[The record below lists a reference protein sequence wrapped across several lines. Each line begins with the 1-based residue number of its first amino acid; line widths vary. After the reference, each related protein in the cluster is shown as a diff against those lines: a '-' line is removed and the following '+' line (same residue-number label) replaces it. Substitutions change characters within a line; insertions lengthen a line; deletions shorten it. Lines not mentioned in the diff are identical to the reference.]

1 MRVCPECGE
10 PAGERPFCESC
21 GRNLMRVER
30 LPSREEWEA
39 RQKYERKRGLDHDDG
54 PRPAASHPR
63 LVRIARLAAVP
74 VAAVVVV
81 VAVALIAGKSASVS
95 GVTASVHVPSPS
107 MVPTLPLG
115 STVRV
120 LVSQSYVPKVGD
132 IVVFHPPKGADPA
145 TPVCGAP
152 NQGGG
157 HAAACDKPTPGESA
171 ETFIKRIVA
180 GPGDTI
186 TISDGHVMRNGSR
199 EQDSSYT
206 EPCGS
211 DPSCNF
217 PTPITIP
224 QNEYFVLGDNRGAS
238 DDSRLWGPVPRR
250 YIVGRVLR

>member
-95 GVTASVHVPSPS
+95 GVTASVRVPSPS

-157 HAAACDKPTPGESA
+157 HAARVRQTYP
-171 ETFIKRIVA
+171 
-180 GPGDTI
+180 
-186 TISDGHVMRNGSR
+186 
-199 EQDSSYT
+199 
-206 EPCGS
+206 
-211 DPSCNF
+211 
-217 PTPITIP
+217 
-224 QNEYFVLGDNRGAS
+224 
-238 DDSRLWGPVPRR
+238 
-250 YIVGRVLR
+250 GRVRRDVHKADRRRARRHDHDQRRPRDPQRVTGAGLVIHRAVRLGSVLQLPHADHDPTK